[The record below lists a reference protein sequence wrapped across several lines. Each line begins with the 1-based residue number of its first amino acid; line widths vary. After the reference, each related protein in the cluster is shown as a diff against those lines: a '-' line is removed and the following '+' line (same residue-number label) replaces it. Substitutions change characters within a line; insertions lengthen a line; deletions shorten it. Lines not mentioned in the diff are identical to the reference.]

1 MKMYNVKEIKV
12 LMNELC
18 LNDMEE
24 QILDFSNGYVGDVLS
39 EIAGNNVS
47 IYTSDLMDYLSN
59 NIDYVNDHIDD
70 VNDNISNMGFSGNI
84 LSHISDVWYDNNL
97 EELYGN
103 INDIVKYFTLDNII
117 DYMIGY
123 NIKNISEEDLDNMIN
138 ENCSDNID
146 RIDTIVDNIEC
157 YFEEYILN

>member
-1 MKMYNVKEIKV
+1 MKIYNIKEIKV

-24 QILDFSNGYVGDVLS
+24 QILEFSNGYVEDVLS

-47 IYTSDLMDYLSN
+47 IYTNDLLSYLSN
-59 NIDYVNDHIDD
+59 NIGD
-70 VNDNISNMGFSGNI
+70 VNDNISNMGFSGDI
-84 LSHISDVWYDNNL
+84 LGHISDVWYNNNI
-97 EELYGN
+97 EELCGN
-103 INDIVKYFTLDNII
+103 MNDIVKYFVLDNII
-117 DYMIGY
+117 DYMIEY
-123 NIKNISEEDLDNMIN
+123 NIKNISEEDLDNMID

-146 RIDTIVDNIEC
+146 RIDIIVDNIEC

>member
-12 LMNELC
+12 LMKELC

-24 QILDFSNGYVGDVLS
+24 QILEFSDGYVDDVFG

-47 IYTSDLMDYLSN
+47 IYTNDLLNYLSN
-59 NIDYVNDHIDD
+59 NINDI
-70 VNDNISNMGFSGNI
+70 NDNISNMGFSGDI
-84 LSHISDVWYDNNL
+84 LSHISDVWYYNNI
-97 EELYGN
+97 EELWGN
-103 INDIVKYFTLDNII
+103 INDIVKYFVLDNII
-117 DYMIGY
+117 DYMIEY
-123 NIKNISEEDLDNMIN
+123 NIKNISEEDIDNMVN

-157 YFEEYILN
+157 YFEQYLLN

>member
-1 MKMYNVKEIKV
+1 MKYNVKEIKV

-24 QILDFSNGYVGDVLS
+24 QILEFSNGYIDDLLG

-47 IYTSDLMDYLSN
+47 IYTNDLLNYLSN
-59 NIDYVNDHIDD
+59 NINDI
-70 VNDNISNMGFSGNI
+70 NDNISNMGFSGDI
-84 LSHISDVWYDNNL
+84 LNHISDVWYYNNI
-97 EELYGN
+97 EELWGN
-103 INDIVKYFTLDNII
+103 INDIVKYFVLDNII
-117 DYMIGY
+117 DYMIEY
-123 NIKNISEEDLDNMIN
+123 NIKNISEEDIDNIID

-146 RIDTIVDNIEC
+146 RLDTIVDNIEY

>member
-18 LNDMEE
+18 LNDMAE
-24 QILDFSNGYVGDVLS
+24 QILEFSDGYIDDVFG

-47 IYTSDLMDYLSN
+47 IYTNDLLNYLSN
-59 NIDYVNDHIDD
+59 NIDD
-70 VNDNISNMGFSGNI
+70 VNGNISDIGFSGDI
-84 LSHISDVWYDNNL
+84 LSHISDAWYNNNI

-103 INDIVKYFTLDNII
+103 MNDIVKYLVLDNII
-117 DYMIGY
+117 DYMIEY
-123 NIKNISEEDLDNMIN
+123 NIKNISEEDIDNMID

-157 YFEEYILN
+157 YFEEYLLN

>member
-1 MKMYNVKEIKV
+1 MKIYNVKEIKV

-24 QILDFSNGYVGDVLS
+24 QILEFSNGYVGDVLR

-47 IYTSDLMDYLSN
+47 IYTSDLLNYLSN
-59 NIDYVNDHIDD
+59 NIDDING
-70 VNDNISNMGFSGNI
+70 NISDIGFSGDI
-84 LSHISDVWYDNNL
+84 LSHISDVWYCNNI

-117 DYMIGY
+117 DYMIEY
-123 NIKNISEEDLDNMIN
+123 NIKNISEEDLDNMID

-146 RIDTIVDNIEC
+146 RIDIIVDNIEF

>member
-24 QILDFSNGYVGDVLS
+24 QIVEFSNGYIDDTLG
-39 EIAGNNVS
+39 EIASNNVS
-47 IYTSDLMDYLSN
+47 IYTNDLLKYLSN
-59 NIDYVNDHIDD
+59 NIDEVD
-70 VNDNISNMGFSGNI
+70 DNISNMGFSGDI
-84 LSHISDVWYDNNL
+84 LSHIFEVWYNNNL
-97 EELYGN
+97 EELYRN
-103 INDIVKYFTLDNII
+103 MNDIVKYFVLDNII
-117 DYMIGY
+117 ECMIEY
-123 NIKNISEEDLDNMIN
+123 NIKNISEEDIN
-138 ENCSDNID
+138 NIIDENCSDNID

>member
-12 LMNELC
+12 LMKELC

-24 QILDFSNGYVGDVLS
+24 QILEFSNGYIDDALG

-47 IYTSDLMDYLSN
+47 IYTSDLLKYLSN
-59 NIDYVNDHIDD
+59 NIDD
-70 VNDNISNMGFSGNI
+70 VNNNISDMGFSGDI
-84 LSHISDVWYDNNL
+84 LSHISEAWYYNNI
-97 EELYGN
+97 EELYRN
-103 INDIVKYFTLDNII
+103 MNDIVKYFILDNII
-117 DYMIGY
+117 ECMID
-123 NIKNISEEDLDNMIN
+123 NDVKNISEEDIDNMID

-157 YFEEYILN
+157 YFKEYILN

>member
-1 MKMYNVKEIKV
+1 MKINVKEIKV

-24 QILDFSNGYVGDVLS
+24 QIVEFSNGYIDDTLG

-47 IYTSDLMDYLSN
+47 IYTNDLLKYLSN
-59 NIDYVNDHIDD
+59 NINDI
-70 VNDNISNMGFSGNI
+70 NDNISNIGFSGDI
-84 LSHISDVWYDNNL
+84 LSHISDVWYNNNL
-97 EELYGN
+97 NELYEN
-103 INDIVKYFTLDNII
+103 MNDIVKYFVLDNII
-117 DYMIGY
+117 ECMID
-123 NIKNISEEDLDNMIN
+123 NDVKNISEEDIDNIID

-146 RIDTIVDNIEC
+146 RIDIIVDNIEC

>member
-12 LMNELC
+12 LMKELC

-24 QILDFSNGYVGDVLS
+24 QILEFSNGYIDDALG

-47 IYTSDLMDYLSN
+47 IYTSDLLKYLSN
-59 NIDYVNDHIDD
+59 NIDD
-70 VNDNISNMGFSGNI
+70 VNDNISDMGFSGDI
-84 LSHISDVWYDNNL
+84 LSHISEAWYYNNI
-97 EELYGN
+97 EELYRN
-103 INDIVKYFTLDNII
+103 MNDIVKYFILDNII
-117 DYMIGY
+117 ECMID
-123 NIKNISEEDLDNMIN
+123 NDVKNISEEDIDNMID

>member
-12 LMNELC
+12 LMKELC

-24 QILDFSNGYVGDVLS
+24 QILEFSNGYIDDLLG

-47 IYTSDLMDYLSN
+47 IYTNDLLNYLSN
-59 NIDYVNDHIDD
+59 NINDI
-70 VNDNISNMGFSGNI
+70 NDNISNMGFSGDI
-84 LSHISDVWYDNNL
+84 LSHISDVWYYNNI
-97 EELYGN
+97 EELWEN
-103 INDIVKYFTLDNII
+103 INDIVKYFVLDNII
-117 DYMIGY
+117 DYMIEY
-123 NIKNISEEDLDNMIN
+123 NIKNISEEDIDNMVN

-157 YFEEYILN
+157 YFEEYLLN

>member
-1 MKMYNVKEIKV
+1 MKKYNVKEIKV

-24 QILDFSNGYVGDVLS
+24 QILEFSNGYIDDVFG
-39 EIAGNNVS
+39 EIAMNNVS

-59 NIDYVNDHIDD
+59 NINE
-70 VNDNISNMGFSGNI
+70 VNDNISEIGFSGDI
-84 LSHISDVWYDNNL
+84 LNHISDVWYNNNL
-97 EELYGN
+97 EELYEN
-103 INDIVKYFTLDNII
+103 INDIVKYFVLDNII
-117 DYMIGY
+117 DYMIEY
-123 NIKNISEEDLDNMIN
+123 NIKNISEEDLDNIIN

-157 YFEEYILN
+157 YFEEYLLN

>member
-24 QILDFSNGYVGDVLS
+24 QILEFSNGYIDDLLG

-47 IYTSDLMDYLSN
+47 IYTNDLLNYLSN
-59 NIDYVNDHIDD
+59 NINDI
-70 VNDNISNMGFSGNI
+70 NDNISNMGFSGDI
-84 LSHISDVWYDNNL
+84 LNHISDVWYYNNI
-97 EELYGN
+97 EELWGN
-103 INDIVKYFTLDNII
+103 INDIVKYFVLDNII
-117 DYMIGY
+117 ECMID
-123 NIKNISEEDLDNMIN
+123 NDVKNISEEDIDNIID

-146 RIDTIVDNIEC
+146 RLDTIVDNIEY

>member
-1 MKMYNVKEIKV
+1 MIYNVKEIKV

-24 QILDFSNGYVGDVLS
+24 QILEFSNGYIDDVFG

-47 IYTSDLMDYLSN
+47 IYTKDLLNYLSN
-59 NIDYVNDHIDD
+59 NINDI
-70 VNDNISNMGFSGNI
+70 NDNISNMGFSGDI
-84 LSHISDVWYDNNL
+84 LSHISDVWYYNNIEVL
-97 EELYGN
+97 WGN
-103 INDIVKYFTLDNII
+103 INDIVKYFVLDNII
-117 DYMIGY
+117 DYMIEY
-123 NIKNISEEDLDNMIN
+123 NIKNISEEDIDNIID

-157 YFEEYILN
+157 YFEEYLLN

>member
-1 MKMYNVKEIKV
+1 MKKYNVKEIKV

-24 QILDFSNGYVGDVLS
+24 QILEFSNGYVEDVLS

-47 IYTSDLMDYLSN
+47 IYTNDLLSYLSN
-59 NIDYVNDHIDD
+59 NIGD
-70 VNDNISNMGFSGNI
+70 VNDNISNMGFNGDI
-84 LSHISDVWYDNNL
+84 LGHISDVWYNNSL
-97 EELYGN
+97 EELCRN
-103 INDIVKYFTLDNII
+103 MNDIVKYFVLDNII
-117 DYMIGY
+117 ECMID
-123 NIKNISEEDLDNMIN
+123 NNVKNISEEDLDNMID

>member
-1 MKMYNVKEIKV
+1 MKINVKEIKV

-24 QILDFSNGYVGDVLS
+24 QILEFSNGYIEDVFG

-59 NIDYVNDHIDD
+59 NIYDI
-70 VNDNISNMGFSGNI
+70 NDNISNMGFSGDI
-84 LSHISDVWYDNNL
+84 LSHISDVWYNNNL

-117 DYMIGY
+117 DYMIEY

-146 RIDTIVDNIEC
+146 RIDIIVDNIEC

>member
-1 MKMYNVKEIKV
+1 MKINVKEIKG

-24 QILDFSNGYVGDVLS
+24 QILEFSNGYIDDALG
-39 EIAGNNVS
+39 EIASNNVS
-47 IYTSDLMDYLSN
+47 IYTSDLLNYLSN
-59 NIDYVNDHIDD
+59 NIDD
-70 VNDNISNMGFSGNI
+70 VNDNISNMGFSGDI
-84 LSHISDVWYDNNL
+84 LSHISEAWYYNNL

-103 INDIVKYFTLDNII
+103 MNDIVKYFVLDNII
-117 DYMIGY
+117 ECMID
-123 NIKNISEEDLDNMIN
+123 NDVKNISEKDIDNIID

-146 RIDTIVDNIEC
+146 RIDIIVDNIEC

>member
-12 LMNELC
+12 LMKELC

-24 QILDFSNGYVGDVLS
+24 QILEFSDGYIDDVFG
-39 EIAGNNVS
+39 EIASNNVS
-47 IYTSDLMDYLSN
+47 IYTSDLLDYLSN
-59 NIDYVNDHIDD
+59 NIDDIS
-70 VNDNISNMGFSGNI
+70 DNISYMGFSGDI
-84 LSHISDVWYDNNL
+84 LSHISDVWYCNNI
-97 EELYGN
+97 EELCGN
-103 INDIVKYFTLDNII
+103 INDIVKYLTLDNII
-117 DYMIGY
+117 ECMIEY
-123 NIKNISEEDLDNMIN
+123 NIENISEEDIDNIID

>member
-1 MKMYNVKEIKV
+1 MKIYNVKEIKV

-24 QILDFSNGYVGDVLS
+24 QILEFSDGHVDDVFG

-47 IYTSDLMDYLSN
+47 IYTSDLLNYLSN
-59 NIDYVNDHIDD
+59 NINDI
-70 VNDNISNMGFSGNI
+70 NDNISNMGFSGDI
-84 LSHISDVWYDNNL
+84 LSHISDVWYYNNI
-97 EELYGN
+97 EELWGN
-103 INDIVKYFTLDNII
+103 INDIVKYFVLDNII
-117 DYMIGY
+117 DYMIEY
-123 NIKNISEEDLDNMIN
+123 NIKNISEEDIDNMVN

-157 YFEEYILN
+157 YFEEYLLN

>member
-24 QILDFSNGYVGDVLS
+24 QILEFSNGYIDDLLG

-47 IYTSDLMDYLSN
+47 IYTNDLLNYLSN
-59 NIDYVNDHIDD
+59 NINDI
-70 VNDNISNMGFSGNI
+70 NDNISDMGFSGDI
-84 LSHISDVWYDNNL
+84 LSHISDVWYYNNI
-97 EELYGN
+97 EELWGN
-103 INDIVKYFTLDNII
+103 INDIVKYFVLDNII
-117 DYMIGY
+117 DYMIEY

-146 RIDTIVDNIEC
+146 RIDIIVDNIEC
-157 YFEEYILN
+157 YFEEYLLN

>member
-1 MKMYNVKEIKV
+1 MIYNVKEIKV

-24 QILDFSNGYVGDVLS
+24 QILEFSNGYIDDLLG

-47 IYTSDLMDYLSN
+47 IYTNDLLNYLSN
-59 NIDYVNDHIDD
+59 NINDI
-70 VNDNISNMGFSGNI
+70 NDNINNMGFSGDI
-84 LSHISDVWYDNNL
+84 LSHISDVWYYNNI
-97 EELYGN
+97 EELWGN
-103 INDIVKYFTLDNII
+103 INDIVKYFVLDNII
-117 DYMIGY
+117 DYMIEY
-123 NIKNISEEDLDNMIN
+123 NIKNISEEDIDNMVN

-157 YFEEYILN
+157 YFEEYLLN

>member
-12 LMNELC
+12 LMKELC

-24 QILDFSNGYVGDVLS
+24 QILEFSNGYIDDALG

-47 IYTSDLMDYLSN
+47 IYTNDLLNYLSN
-59 NIDYVNDHIDD
+59 NINDI
-70 VNDNISNMGFSGNI
+70 NDNISNMGFSGDI
-84 LSHISDVWYDNNL
+84 LSHISDVWYYNNI
-97 EELYGN
+97 EELWGN

-117 DYMIGY
+117 DYMIEY
-123 NIKNISEEDLDNMIN
+123 NIKNISEEYLDNMID

-146 RIDTIVDNIEC
+146 KIDTIVDNIEC
-157 YFEEYILN
+157 YFEEYLLN

>member
-1 MKMYNVKEIKV
+1 MKIYNVKEIKV

-24 QILDFSNGYVGDVLS
+24 QILEFSNGYIDDLLG

-47 IYTSDLMDYLSN
+47 IYTNDLLNYLSN
-59 NIDYVNDHIDD
+59 NINDI
-70 VNDNISNMGFSGNI
+70 NDNISNMGFSGDI
-84 LSHISDVWYDNNL
+84 LNHISDVWYYNNI
-97 EELYGN
+97 EELWGN
-103 INDIVKYFTLDNII
+103 INDIVKYFVLDNII
-117 DYMIGY
+117 DYMIEY
-123 NIKNISEEDLDNMIN
+123 NIKNISEEDIDNIID

-146 RIDTIVDNIEC
+146 RLDTIVDNIEY

>member
-1 MKMYNVKEIKV
+1 MKYNVKEIKV

-24 QILDFSNGYVGDVLS
+24 QILEFSNGYIDDTLG

-47 IYTSDLMDYLSN
+47 IYTSDLLKYLSN
-59 NIDYVNDHIDD
+59 NIDEVD
-70 VNDNISNMGFSGNI
+70 DNISNMGFSGDI
-84 LSHISDVWYDNNL
+84 LSHISEVWYNNNL
-97 EELYGN
+97 EELYRN
-103 INDIVKYFTLDNII
+103 MNDIVKYFVLDNII
-117 DYMIGY
+117 ECMID
-123 NIKNISEEDLDNMIN
+123 NDVKNISEEDIDNIID

-146 RIDTIVDNIEC
+146 RLDTIVDNIEY